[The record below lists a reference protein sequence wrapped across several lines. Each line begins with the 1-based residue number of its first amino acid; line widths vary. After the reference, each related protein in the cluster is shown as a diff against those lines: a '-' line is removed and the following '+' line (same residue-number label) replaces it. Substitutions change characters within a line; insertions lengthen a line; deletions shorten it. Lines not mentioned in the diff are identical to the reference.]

1 LARSFYTPFAPLI
14 KIKFLLTSYSFNIY
28 TLRMKHGS
36 GKRRES
42 KLLSVWV
49 PKSFLPLL
57 DEGVR
62 KEDSDRSKF
71 IRNAIREKLARD
83 GSKEGKDGSRSR

>member
-1 LARSFYTPFAPLI
+1 
-14 KIKFLLTSYSFNIY
+14 
-28 TLRMKHGS
+28 MKRGS
-36 GKRRES
+36 VKRPGS

-49 PKSFLPLL
+49 PKGLVPLL

-71 IRNAIREKLARD
+71 IRNAVREKLARH
-83 GSKEGKDGSRSR
+83 GISPNNKIV